1 MSEVKIKFDSN
12 QEYQINAVNAVIDL
26 FEGREKLELEEEQI
40 FTSDDTYP
48 NADEYDFLSDH
59 SEELEENLFKV
70 QRNPNNNVPKNIQCL
85 GLSPENDGETLTSS
99 ISNND
104 SFSYPQFTINM
115 ETGTGK
121 HMFICEPY
129 MSFER
134 DMVFLNL

>member
-1 MSEVKIKFDSN
+1 M
-12 QEYQINAVNAVIDL
+12 
-26 FEGREKLELEEEQI
+26 
-40 FTSDDTYP
+40 
-48 NADEYDFLSDH
+48 SDH